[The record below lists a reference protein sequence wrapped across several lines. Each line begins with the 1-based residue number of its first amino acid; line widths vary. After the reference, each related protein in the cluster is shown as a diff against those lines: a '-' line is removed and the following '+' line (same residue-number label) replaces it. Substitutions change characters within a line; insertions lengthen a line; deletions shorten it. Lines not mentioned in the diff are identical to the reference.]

1 MPQQFVKCSIEETNL
16 EKFLE
21 NSKPEVYRWL
31 ENFIYKKSWIII
43 IIINKLISYILAGS
57 SRLGMLQSKVNEVN
71 GK

>member
-21 NSKPEVYRWL
+21 NSKPEVYGWL
-31 ENFIYKKSWIII
+31 ENFIYKKSWI

-57 SRLGMLQSKVNEVN
+57 SWLGMLQSKVNEVN

>member
-31 ENFIYKKSWIII
+31 ENFIYKKS
-43 IIINKLISYILAGS
+43 
-57 SRLGMLQSKVNEVN
+57 
-71 GK
+71 